1 MSAATRHTSFA
12 SVTSIWEGALRWT
25 PNGRAVWSDRCD
37 AALRNAM
44 SSEHPLVVAARNS
57 NDSGRQGAYATADDL
72 HLAVEKLF
80 TEHGLDAR
88 SLLPSRDE
96 LADAL
101 MVSSLKVHSVDPDG
115 RPFFNRFLLIDL
127 RQFGL
132 VFSLSAGSAKKL
144 TDDFEQP
151 HVQWLARLA
160 KDADLALGGFFFKRA
175 DRAWR
180 EHWAQGK
187 LLNMLRHL
195 ETKRPI
201 WVGDGEEGR
210 WNLDVSQ
217 DVIRF
222 FKGTAS
228 SSETDSFRGKRL
240 ASQRS
245 LTGPSLVDSMA
256 PYAVS
261 TPVPPGTYR
270 LKDHRTNRW
279 SLAIDTPSLYP
290 VNDPIAGRPLGVPQ
304 VVDESGELV
313 DQAQTIQW
321 LLSEWGRNGQ
331 SLRALWPGLLARR
344 YSTDALRRT
353 HGPGAY
359 YGGPTS
365 PAEGHSW
372 DEASSWSRSIRNNL
386 DFYETGRLVRS
397 LGPDEE
403 PVLIEGCFPPS
414 GKWAEP
420 DDFQRIRRFLRN
432 RKSTSRTSWSWTG
445 MEITINGISGR
456 MVAPRDQKDG
466 GPVRWSIELDAPLPE
481 GDPARRG
488 EGGFA
493 PPIPDE
499 ELTSGIV
506 DSLLSL
512 NGRPL
517 LAAIDRQEDLQGP
530 QLDLVRELEA
540 ISTDLA
546 RLERLVQTQS
556 ADLYAEDPETH
567 EPLFPQHMRVEI
579 SRSLENIRGE
589 IVALRQKRDSATE
602 QLDALREATPG
613 IPLDDLQAVLDGL
626 HNPRTNVYRERLRR
640 AVRRLDFTITS
651 LDRDRLKGRA
661 VRFSG
666 EFVLETSRGP
676 HVVPFGG
683 SYELGAASTAQD
695 TTQKVLAGMRAGS
708 LPVAYKK
715 GSPEEVG
722 VRLALGALGVDPAR
736 FGLRAC
742 QDQHLLE
749 LGMAALFPNPAAG
762 EDPTLVPTV
771 DELASDERMAEDFGD
786 VRRLAQRMRHVYETR
801 QHPRWL
807 ESDAATIEVDLM
819 INSILKAAGSIDGRR
834 PTYDASQLAGFRS
847 RISKDDHRKHAWT
860 WPLGEPPQ
868 LAPCRHCGSPWLVS
882 LRIHE
887 VAGYLCLEC
896 RLDRLGVR
904 WPARFDRF
912 VRRIEA
918 WSEVAA
924 PLSVR
929 AREQPTACASE
940 RRRLR
945 RLDELSSAERAD
957 AIADYVDG
965 EMKVKDIAQA
975 FDVSNATLLRLVREA
990 GVPTRYNA
998 TGLRWRAA
1006 EEDG

>member
-1 MSAATRHTSFA
+1 MSFA
-12 SVTSIWEGALRWT
+12 SITSIWEGALQWV
-25 PNGRAVWSDRCD
+25 PKGRVIWSDRCD
-37 AALRNAM
+37 AALREAM
-44 SSEHPLVVAARNS
+44 SPEHPLVVAARNS
-57 NDSGRQGAYATADDL
+57 NGGGRQGAYAAADDL

-80 TEHGLDAR
+80 EEHGLDAR

-101 MVSSLKVHSVDPDG
+101 MASSLTVHSIDPDG

-240 ASQRS
+240 ASQRA
-245 LTGPSLVDSMA
+245 LTGPSLVDTKA

-270 LKDHRTNRW
+270 CKDPRTGRW

-290 VNDPIAGRPLGVPQ
+290 VDDPIAGRPLGVPQ
-304 VVDESGELV
+304 VVDELGILV

-331 SLRALWPGLLARR
+331 SLRELWPGLLARR
-344 YSTDALRRT
+344 YSTEALRRK

-359 YGGPTS
+359 YGGPTT
-365 PAEGHSW
+365 PAVGHSW
-372 DEASSWSRSIRNNL
+372 DEVSSWSRSIRANL
-386 DFYETGRLVRS
+386 DFYESGRLVRS
-397 LGPDEE
+397 LGPGE
-403 PVLIEGCFPPS
+403 PPVEIEGCFPPS
-414 GKWAEP
+414 GTWAEP
-420 DDFQRIRRFLRN
+420 EDFQRIRRFLRA
-432 RKSTSRTSWSWTG
+432 RKSASRTSWSWSG
-445 MEITINGISGR
+445 MEITVNGISGR
-456 MVAPRDQKDG
+456 MVAPRDHKDG
-466 GPVRWSIELDAPLPE
+466 GAVRWSIELDAPLPE

-493 PPIPDE
+493 PPVPDE
-499 ELTSGIV
+499 ALTTGIV
-506 DSLLSL
+506 QSLLSL

-517 LAAIDRQEDLQGP
+517 LIAIDRQQDLQGP
-530 QLDLVRELEA
+530 QLDLAREVDT
-540 ISTDLA
+540 ISADLA

-579 SRSLENIRGE
+579 SRSLEATRGE
-589 IVALRQKRDSATE
+589 MLELTHKRESATA
-602 QLDALREATPG
+602 QLEALREATPG
-613 IPLDDLQAVLDGL
+613 VPIADLQAVLDGI
-626 HNPRTNVYRERLRR
+626 HEPRTNVYRERLRR
-640 AVRRLDFTITS
+640 AVRRLDFTID
-651 LDRDRLKGRA
+651 LLQRDRLKGR
-661 VRFSG
+661 VVTFSG
-666 EFVLETSRGP
+666 EFVLETSSGP

-683 SYELGAASTAQD
+683 KYELGAAATAAD
-695 TTQKVLAGMRAGS
+695 TTKMVVAAMRAGA
-708 LPVAYKK
+708 LPVEYKR
-715 GSPEEVG
+715 GSPHQVG
-722 VRLALGALGVDPAR
+722 VKLAFEALGVDPGR
-736 FGLRAC
+736 FGFRSCEDSRLF
-742 QDQHLLE
+742 E
-749 LGMAALFPNPAAG
+749 VGMAALFPNPALG
-762 EDPTLVPTV
+762 EDPTNVRT
-771 DELASDERMAEDFGD
+771 LAQLARDERLVEDFGD
-786 VRRLAQRMRHVYETR
+786 VERLAHRIRHVYETR
-801 QHPRWL
+801 RHPRWL
-807 ESDAATIEVDLM
+807 EADHAAVEVDLM
-819 INSILKAAGSIDGRR
+819 INSILAARGSVDPSR
-834 PTYDASQLAGFRS
+834 PTYEPTQVDVIRRRML
-847 RISKDDHRKHAWT
+847 KDDFKKNAWT
-860 WPLGEPPQ
+860 WSISAPPQ
-868 LAPCRHCGSPWLVS
+868 LARCRHCSSQWLVP

-887 VAGYLCLEC
+887 VAGYLCLDC
-896 RLDRLGVR
+896 RFDGGGIR

-912 VRRIEA
+912 VLGLEA
-918 WSEVAA
+918 WKAVAA
-924 PLSVR
+924 PLLLPAAEVPAQR
-929 AREQPTACASE
+929 HQ

-945 RLDELSSAERAD
+945 QLTELSDTERAD
-957 AIADYVDG
+957 LIAAYVDG
-965 EMKVKDIAQA
+965 ETKVKDLAQA
-975 FDVSNATLLRLVREA
+975 FEVSNATLLRLVREA
-990 GVPTRYNA
+990 GVPTRYSA
-998 TGLRWRAA
+998 TSSRWRAA
-1006 EEDG
+1006 EAVE